1 MGRTNL
7 YYEFLIGLI
16 RVDQL
21 VDPFSNIVRS
31 KKDLEFFCKKS
42 NSHVIIIT

>member
-21 VDPFSNIVRS
+21 VDPFSNIMRS
-31 KKDLEFFCKKS
+31 KKDLEFFL
-42 NSHVIIIT
+42 